1 MIRRGSVHLYQRY
14 LYYTNCVIKDKEGK
28 LMNQPRITRTT
39 LAASA
44 GLFLAGL
51 AIGVQA
57 QFEPQGLYSSRALFD
72 AEVHFEASPDSQPG
86 EVIDILLGDD
96 RQVHA
101 IVVRPDD
108 DMGRDGDY
116 LVITNAHYRLVN
128 YEDDGETVHDIIVDA
143 DPESLEAM
151 PRYDQEWWDTARE
164 RTREAWH
171 STGEGADSAW
181 QQTRRGADRVGE
193 SAEHAWE
200 RTQEGAE
207 RAGRTISETLDRWTN
222 N

>member
-1 MIRRGSVHLYQRY
+1 MVY
-14 LYYTNCVIKDKEGK
+14 
-28 LMNQPRITRTT
+28 PRMKRT
-39 LAASA
+39 LISASA
-44 GLFLAGL
+44 GLLLTGL
-51 AIGVQA
+51 ATGVQA

-72 AEVHFEASPDSQPG
+72 AEVHFEAAPDSQPG
-86 EVIDILLGDD
+86 EVVDILLGDD

-101 IVVRPDD
+101 IVVRPDANLVEN
-108 DMGRDGDY
+108 GDY
-116 LVITNAHYRLVN
+116 LVITNAHYRLIN

-151 PRYDQEWWDTARE
+151 PRYDQEWWDMARE

-171 STGEGADSAW
+171 SAGEGADSAW

-193 SAEHAWE
+193 GAEQAWE